1 MAKSNGFTSF
11 AKSFE
16 QLPLLIKVILLLI
29 PGVNWIVEILVR
41 LASFLGKGDAFN
53 LLGLILAII
62 PPTGILLG
70 WLDIIWII
78 FFGRYF
84 LQKA

>member
-1 MAKSNGFTSF
+1 MASNEFKNF
-11 AKSFE
+11 AKKFE
-16 QLPLLIKVILLLI
+16 QLPLLIKIILLLI
-29 PGVNWIVEILVR
+29 PVVNWVTEILVR

-53 LLGLILAII
+53 LLGLILAIL
-62 PPTGILLG
+62 PTGVILG

>member
-1 MAKSNGFTSF
+1 MTIPGRAFMF
-11 AKSFE
+11 AKKFE
-16 QLPLLIKVILLLI
+16 KLPLLIKVIILLI
-29 PGVNWIVEILVR
+29 PVVNWVVEILVR
-41 LASFLGKGDAFN
+41 FSSFAKNKDLFN
-53 LLGLILAII
+53 LLGLVLAIL
-62 PPTGILLG
+62 PTGNVLG

>member
-1 MAKSNGFTSF
+1 MKIKGEKKMF
-11 AKSFE
+11 AKKFE
-16 QLPLLIKVILLLI
+16 ELPLLIKVIILLI
-29 PGVNWIVEILVR
+29 PVVNWVVEILVR
-41 LASFLGKGDAFN
+41 VSSVLKNKDALN
-53 LLGLILAII
+53 MLGLILAIL
-62 PPTGILLG
+62 PTGVVIG

>member
-1 MAKSNGFTSF
+1 MF
-11 AKSFE
+11 AKKFE
-16 QLPLLIKVILLLI
+16 ELPLLIKVIILLI
-29 PGVNWIVEILVR
+29 PVVNWVVEILVR
-41 LASFLGKGDAFN
+41 VSSFLKNGDAFN
-53 LLGLILAII
+53 LLGLILAIL
-62 PPTGILLG
+62 PTGVVLG